1 MRKYQ
6 SPYKP
11 QDYRENLSKININS
25 IIIPDIKERII
36 IIDTVTTGS
45 NPKEN
50 NIMEIGCLEMIG
62 GKITGLEFHAFLHPR
77 YTINEITKQKTN
89 LNSNF
94 YDEYYKDAYASDH
107 KVLEQFKNFV
117 NQSVIVAHNAS
128 RDMEFINNEFIF
140 HKINIFPRKKFF
152 CTLNIFRQMFPD
164 INRGI
169 CSLSKCCEYLDIKL
183 PNKNFHSAIYD
194 SFMVAKLMS
203 KLFDIKE
210 QILEN
215 RNNKINSNI
224 NTNSSNNRNS
234 YNLNNNFNKQIPFN
248 SENRNENYQNNNGFK
263 KNTYTNYSN
272 TFNNSNSIKLN
283 EEENKNIFSNN
294 KEQNQNK
301 SIYNHNSTNNTNDI
315 NFKKINSVNV
325 ISSNNNFDNVI
336 NKNIDDSK
344 KDVKITNDTANNDIK
359 FLKNK
364 RKLDFKDLIQ
374 NLKNKVNPKNNEIK
388 NNNKNDID
396 LNLNDFNVINKLIK
410 EK

>member
-1 MRKYQ
+1 MRKSQ
-6 SPYKP
+6 TYKSS
-11 QDYRENLSKININS
+11 DYKDYLSKININS

-94 YDEYYKDAYASDH
+94 YDEFYKDAYASDH

-117 NQSVIVAHNAS
+117 NQSVIVAHNAY

-183 PNKNFHSAIYD
+183 PNKNFPSAIYD

-210 QILEN
+210 QAIEN
-215 RNNKINSNI
+215 KNSNI
-224 NTNSSNNRNS
+224 NSPINNSSFNRNS
-234 YNLNNNFNKQIPFN
+234 NYNNHNFNRQASLSSFN
-248 SENRNENYQNNNGFK
+248 SENRNYNTNYQSNDFK
-263 KNTYTNYSN
+263 SNYSN
-272 TFNNSNSIKLN
+272 FIEKNNTTIKLI
-283 EEENKNIFSNN
+283 EEENKH
-294 KEQNQNK
+294 KEQNPKTNE
-301 SIYNHNSTNNTNDI
+301 IYTSNQDNDNNTLNDNNNANHI
-315 NFKKINSVNV
+315 NFNKINSVNV
-325 ISSNNNFDNVI
+325 IYSNNDLN
-336 NKNIDDSK
+336 K
-344 KDVKITNDTANNDIK
+344 KDSEIGGNNEIK
-359 FLKNK
+359 LLKNK

-374 NLKNKVNPKNNEIK
+374 NLKNKVNPNNNETKNNLTK
-388 NNNKNDID
+388 GDID
-396 LNLNDFNVINKLIK
+396 LNANDFNIINKLIK

>member
-6 SPYKP
+6 TPYKSP
-11 QDYRENLSKININS
+11 DYKDNLTKININS

-210 QILEN
+210 QVLEN
-215 RNNKINSNI
+215 RNSKNSI
-224 NTNSSNNRNS
+224 NTNNNSSINRN
-234 YNLNNNFNKQIPFN
+234 NFNNNFNKQIPFI
-248 SENRNENYQNNNGFK
+248 SENRNENYQNNNIFDK
-263 KNTYTNYSN
+263 INY
-272 TFNNSNSIKLN
+272 NNSFNGNNNSIKLN
-283 EEENKNIFSNN
+283 EEEENKNRSDININN
-294 KEQNQNK
+294 N
-301 SIYNHNSTNNTNDI
+301 NHI

-325 ISSNNNFDNVI
+325 ISSNNAFNNNII
-336 NKNIDDSK
+336 NNK
-344 KDVKITNDTANNDIK
+344 KTDENKKEVNEIGDIAGNEIK

-374 NLKNKVNPKNNEIK
+374 NLKNKVNPKNNEV
-388 NNNKNDID
+388 NNNFNKNDID
-396 LNLNDFNVINKLIK
+396 LNVNDFNVINKLIK

>member
-6 SPYKP
+6 TPYKSP
-11 QDYRENLSKININS
+11 DYKDNLSKININS
-25 IIIPDIKERII
+25 IMIPDIKERII

-77 YTINEITKQKTN
+77 YTINEVTKQKTN
-89 LNSNF
+89 LTSNF

-117 NQSVIVAHNAS
+117 NQSVIVAHNAIK
-128 RDMEFINNEFIF
+128 DMEFINNEFIF
-140 HKINIFPRKKFF
+140 HKINIFPKKKFF

-183 PNKNFHSAIYD
+183 PNKNYHSAIYD

-210 QILEN
+210 QLLEN
-215 RNNKINSNI
+215 KNNFNPNYSQNNKINSNYNII
-224 NTNSSNNRNS
+224 NRQIS
-234 YNLNNNFNKQIPFN
+234 YN
-248 SENRNENYQNNNGFK
+248 SENRNSNYHNNENYQTNTDFN
-263 KNTYTNYSN
+263 KNSFNNYSN
-272 TFNNSNSIKLN
+272 FNDKNSNSIKLV
-283 EEENKNIFSNN
+283 EEESKNILQSRNL
-294 KEQNQNK
+294 
-301 SIYNHNSTNNTNDI
+301 YTNYKNDI

-325 ISSNNNFDNVI
+325 ISSINNFDNILNKKLEENKKDI
-336 NKNIDDSK
+336 NKI
-344 KDVKITNDTANNDIK
+344 NDINNK
-359 FLKNK
+359 DIKLLNNK

-374 NLKNKVNPKNNEIK
+374 NLKNKVNPKNNESKTIF
-388 NNNKNDID
+388 NKNDID
-396 LNLNDFNVINKLIK
+396 LNANDFNVINKLIK

>member
-1 MRKYQ
+1 MRKSQ
-6 SPYKP
+6 PYKSS
-11 QDYRENLSKININS
+11 DYKDYLSKVNINS

-94 YDEYYKDAYASDH
+94 YDEFYKDAYASDH

-117 NQSVIVAHNAS
+117 NQSVIVAHNAY

-183 PNKNFHSAIYD
+183 PNKNFPSAIYD

-210 QILEN
+210 QAIEN
-215 RNNKINSNI
+215 KSSNSNNI
-224 NTNSSNNRNS
+224 SNNSPFNRT
-234 YNLNNNFNKQIPFN
+234 NNYINHNFNRQTSLSSFN
-248 SENRNENYQNNNGFK
+248 SENRNYNNYHNNDFTKSNYNNYNE
-263 KNTYTNYSN
+263 KNN
-272 TFNNSNSIKLN
+272 TSIKLI
-283 EEENKNIFSNN
+283 EEENKY
-294 KEQNQNK
+294 KEQNPKTNEIY
-301 SIYNHNSTNNTNDI
+301 SINQDNDNNALNDNHNANHI
-315 NFKKINSVNV
+315 NFNKINSVNV
-325 ISSNNNFDNVI
+325 IYSNNDLNKKESEKIDI
-336 NKNIDDSK
+336 NE
-344 KDVKITNDTANNDIK
+344 IK
-359 FLKNK
+359 LLKNK

-374 NLKNKVNPKNNEIK
+374 NLKNKVNPNNNEAKNNSTK
-388 NNNKNDID
+388 GDID
-396 LNLNDFNVINKLIK
+396 LNMNDFNIINKLIK

>member
-1 MRKYQ
+1 MRKSQ
-6 SPYKP
+6 TYKSS
-11 QDYRENLSKININS
+11 DYKDYLSKININS

-94 YDEYYKDAYASDH
+94 YDEFYKDAYASDH

-117 NQSVIVAHNAS
+117 NQSVIVAHNAY

-183 PNKNFHSAIYD
+183 PNKNFPSAIYD

-210 QILEN
+210 QAIEN
-215 RNNKINSNI
+215 KNSNI
-224 NTNSSNNRNS
+224 NSPINNSSFNRNS
-234 YNLNNNFNKQIPFN
+234 NYNNHNFNRQASLSSFN
-248 SENRNENYQNNNGFK
+248 SENRNYNTNYHSNDFK
-263 KNTYTNYSN
+263 SNYSN
-272 TFNNSNSIKLN
+272 FIEKNNTTIKLI
-283 EEENKNIFSNN
+283 EEENKY
-294 KEQNQNK
+294 KEQNPKTNE
-301 SIYNHNSTNNTNDI
+301 IYTSNQDNDSNTLNDNNNANHI
-315 NFKKINSVNV
+315 NFNKINSVNV
-325 ISSNNNFDNVI
+325 IYSNNDLN
-336 NKNIDDSK
+336 K
-344 KDVKITNDTANNDIK
+344 KDSEIGGNNEIK
-359 FLKNK
+359 LLKNK

-374 NLKNKVNPKNNEIK
+374 NLKNKVNPNNNETKNNLTK
-388 NNNKNDID
+388 GDID
-396 LNLNDFNVINKLIK
+396 LNVNDFNIINKLIK

>member
-1 MRKYQ
+1 MRKSQ
-6 SPYKP
+6 VYKSS
-11 QDYRENLSKININS
+11 DYKDYLSKININS

-94 YDEYYKDAYASDH
+94 YDEFYKDAYASDH

-117 NQSVIVAHNAS
+117 NQSVIVAHNAY

-183 PNKNFHSAIYD
+183 PNKNFPSAIYD

-210 QILEN
+210 QAIEN
-215 RNNKINSNI
+215 INSNI
-224 NTNSSNNRNS
+224 NSISNNSPFNRSSN
-234 YNLNNNFNKQIPFN
+234 YNNHNFNRQTSLSSFN
-248 SENRNENYQNNNGFK
+248 SENRNY
-263 KNTYTNYSN
+263 
-272 TFNNSNSIKLN
+272 NSNYHNNDFNKSSNFIEKNNTTIKLI
-283 EEENKNIFSNN
+283 EEENKYKEPNPKTNEIYTSNADN
-294 KEQNQNK
+294 DNNNA
-301 SIYNHNSTNNTNDI
+301 NHI
-315 NFKKINSVNV
+315 NFNKINSVNV
-325 ISSNNNFDNVI
+325 IYSNNDL
-336 NKNIDDSK
+336 NKKESEMGGKNE
-344 KDVKITNDTANNDIK
+344 IK
-359 FLKNK
+359 LLKNK

-374 NLKNKVNPKNNEIK
+374 NLKNKVNPNNNETKNNSTK
-388 NNNKNDID
+388 GDID
-396 LNLNDFNVINKLIK
+396 LNVNDFNIINKLIK

>member
-1 MRKYQ
+1 MRKSQ
-6 SPYKP
+6 TYKSS
-11 QDYRENLSKININS
+11 DYKDYLSKININS

-94 YDEYYKDAYASDH
+94 YDEFYKDAYASDH

-117 NQSVIVAHNAS
+117 NQSVIVAHNAY

-183 PNKNFHSAIYD
+183 PNKNFPSAIYD

-210 QILEN
+210 QAIEN
-215 RNNKINSNI
+215 K
-224 NTNSSNNRNS
+224 SSNNNS
-234 YNLNNNFNKQIPFN
+234 PINNSLFNKSNNYNNHNFNRQTSLSLFN
-248 SENRNENYQNNNGFK
+248 SENRNYN
-263 KNTYTNYSN
+263 TNYHSN
-272 TFNNSNSIKLN
+272 DFNKSNYNNFIEKNNTTIKLI
-283 EEENKNIFSNN
+283 EEENKY
-294 KEQNQNK
+294 KEQNPKTNE
-301 SIYNHNSTNNTNDI
+301 IYTSNQDNDIVLNDNNNTNHI
-315 NFKKINSVNV
+315 NFNKINSVNV
-325 ISSNNNFDNVI
+325 IYSNNDL
-336 NKNIDDSK
+336 NKKESEIGG
-344 KDVKITNDTANNDIK
+344 NNEIK
-359 FLKNK
+359 LLKNK

-374 NLKNKVNPKNNEIK
+374 NLKNKVNPNNNETKNNLTK
-388 NNNKNDID
+388 GDID
-396 LNLNDFNVINKLIK
+396 LNVNDFNIINKLIK

>member
-1 MRKYQ
+1 MRKSQ
-6 SPYKP
+6 TYKSS
-11 QDYRENLSKININS
+11 DYKDYLSKININS

-94 YDEYYKDAYASDH
+94 YDEFYKDAYASDH

-117 NQSVIVAHNAS
+117 NQSVIVAHNAY

-183 PNKNFHSAIYD
+183 PNKNFPSAIYD

-210 QILEN
+210 QAIEN
-215 RNNKINSNI
+215 KNININSPINI
-224 NTNSSNNRNS
+224 SPFNRNS
-234 YNLNNNFNKQIPFN
+234 NYNNHNFNRQASLSSFN
-248 SENRNENYQNNNGFK
+248 SENRNYNNNYHNNDFNK
-263 KNTYTNYSN
+263 SNYNNFIEKNN
-272 TFNNSNSIKLN
+272 TTIKLI
-283 EEENKNIFSNN
+283 EEENKYKDQNPKTNEIYTSNQDN
-294 KEQNQNK
+294 DNNALNDNNNA
-301 SIYNHNSTNNTNDI
+301 NHI
-315 NFKKINSVNV
+315 NFNKINSVNV
-325 ISSNNNFDNVI
+325 IYSSNDLN
-336 NKNIDDSK
+336 K
-344 KDVKITNDTANNDIK
+344 KDSEIEGNNEIK
-359 FLKNK
+359 LLKNK

-374 NLKNKVNPKNNEIK
+374 NLKNKVNPSNNETKNNLTK
-388 NNNKNDID
+388 GDID
-396 LNLNDFNVINKLIK
+396 LNVNDFNIINKLIK

>member
-210 QILEN
+210 QVLEN

-248 SENRNENYQNNNGFK
+248 SENRNENYQNNN
-263 KNTYTNYSN
+263 
-272 TFNNSNSIKLN
+272 
-283 EEENKNIFSNN
+283 
-294 KEQNQNK
+294 
-301 SIYNHNSTNNTNDI
+301 
-315 NFKKINSVNV
+315 
-325 ISSNNNFDNVI
+325 
-336 NKNIDDSK
+336 
-344 KDVKITNDTANNDIK
+344 
-359 FLKNK
+359 
-364 RKLDFKDLIQ
+364 
-374 NLKNKVNPKNNEIK
+374 
-388 NNNKNDID
+388 
-396 LNLNDFNVINKLIK
+396 
-410 EK
+410 

>member
-6 SPYKP
+6 TPYKSP
-11 QDYRENLSKININS
+11 DYKDNRSKININS
-25 IIIPDIKERII
+25 IMIPDIKERII

-77 YTINEITKQKTN
+77 YTINEVTKQKTN
-89 LNSNF
+89 LTSNF

-117 NQSVIVAHNAS
+117 NQSVIVAHNAIK
-128 RDMEFINNEFIF
+128 DMEFINNEFIF
-140 HKINIFPRKKFF
+140 HKINIFPKKKFF

-183 PNKNFHSAIYD
+183 PNKNYHSAIYD

-210 QILEN
+210 QLLEN
-215 RNNKINSNI
+215 KNNFNPNYSQNNKINSNYNII
-224 NTNSSNNRNS
+224 NRQIS
-234 YNLNNNFNKQIPFN
+234 YN
-248 SENRNENYQNNNGFK
+248 SENRNSNYHNNENYQTNTDFN
-263 KNTYTNYSN
+263 KNSFNNYSN
-272 TFNNSNSIKLN
+272 FNDKNSNSIKLV
-283 EEENKNIFSNN
+283 EEESKNILQSRNL
-294 KEQNQNK
+294 
-301 SIYNHNSTNNTNDI
+301 YTNYKNDI

-325 ISSNNNFDNVI
+325 ISSINNFDNILNKKLEENKKDI
-336 NKNIDDSK
+336 NKI
-344 KDVKITNDTANNDIK
+344 NDINNK
-359 FLKNK
+359 DIKLLNNK

-374 NLKNKVNPKNNEIK
+374 NLKNKVNPKNNESKTIF
-388 NNNKNDID
+388 NKNDID
-396 LNLNDFNVINKLIK
+396 LNANDFNVINKLIK

>member
-1 MRKYQ
+1 MRKSQ
-6 SPYKP
+6 TYKSS
-11 QDYRENLSKININS
+11 DYKDYLSKININS

-94 YDEYYKDAYASDH
+94 YDEFYKDAYASDH

-117 NQSVIVAHNAS
+117 NQSVIVAHNAY

-183 PNKNFHSAIYD
+183 PNKNFPSAIYD

-210 QILEN
+210 QAIEN
-215 RNNKINSNI
+215 KNSNI
-224 NTNSSNNRNS
+224 NSPINNSSFNRNS
-234 YNLNNNFNKQIPFN
+234 NYNNHNFNRQASLSSFN
-248 SENRNENYQNNNGFK
+248 SENRNYNTNYHSNDFK
-263 KNTYTNYSN
+263 SNYSN
-272 TFNNSNSIKLN
+272 FIEKNNTTIKLI
-283 EEENKNIFSNN
+283 EEENKH
-294 KEQNQNK
+294 KEQNPKTNE
-301 SIYNHNSTNNTNDI
+301 IYTSNQDNDNNTLNDNNNANHI
-315 NFKKINSVNV
+315 NFNKINSVNV
-325 ISSNNNFDNVI
+325 IYSNNDLN
-336 NKNIDDSK
+336 K
-344 KDVKITNDTANNDIK
+344 KDSEIGGNNEIK
-359 FLKNK
+359 LLKNK

-374 NLKNKVNPKNNEIK
+374 NLKNKVNPNNNETKNNLTK
-388 NNNKNDID
+388 GDID
-396 LNLNDFNVINKLIK
+396 LNANDFNIINKLIK

>member
-1 MRKYQ
+1 MRKSQ
-6 SPYKP
+6 TYKSS
-11 QDYRENLSKININS
+11 DYKDYLSKININS

-94 YDEYYKDAYASDH
+94 YDEFYKDAYASDH

-117 NQSVIVAHNAS
+117 NQSVIVAHNAY

-183 PNKNFHSAIYD
+183 PNKNFPSAIYD

-210 QILEN
+210 QAIEN
-215 RNNKINSNI
+215 KNININSPINI
-224 NTNSSNNRNS
+224 SPFNRNS
-234 YNLNNNFNKQIPFN
+234 NYNNHNFNRQASLSSFN
-248 SENRNENYQNNNGFK
+248 SENRNYNNNYHNNDFNK
-263 KNTYTNYSN
+263 SNYNNFIEKNN
-272 TFNNSNSIKLN
+272 TTIKLI
-283 EEENKNIFSNN
+283 EEENKYKDQNPKTNEIYTSNQDN
-294 KEQNQNK
+294 DNNALNDNNNA
-301 SIYNHNSTNNTNDI
+301 NHI
-315 NFKKINSVNV
+315 NFNKINSVNV
-325 ISSNNNFDNVI
+325 IYSTNDLN
-336 NKNIDDSK
+336 K
-344 KDVKITNDTANNDIK
+344 KDSEIEGNNEIK
-359 FLKNK
+359 LLKNK

-374 NLKNKVNPKNNEIK
+374 NLKNKVNPSNNETKNNLTK
-388 NNNKNDID
+388 GDID
-396 LNLNDFNVINKLIK
+396 LNVNDFNIINKLIK

>member
-1 MRKYQ
+1 MRKSQ
-6 SPYKP
+6 TYKSS
-11 QDYRENLSKININS
+11 DYKDYLSKININS

-94 YDEYYKDAYASDH
+94 YDEFYKDAYASDH

-117 NQSVIVAHNAS
+117 NQSVIVAHNAY

-183 PNKNFHSAIYD
+183 PNKNFPSAIYD

-210 QILEN
+210 QAIEN
-215 RNNKINSNI
+215 KNSNVNSPI
-224 NTNSSNNRNS
+224 NNSSFNRNS
-234 YNLNNNFNKQIPFN
+234 NYNNHNFNRQASLSLFN
-248 SENRNENYQNNNGFK
+248 SENRNYNTNYHSNDFK
-263 KNTYTNYSN
+263 SNYSN
-272 TFNNSNSIKLN
+272 FIEKNNTTIKLI
-283 EEENKNIFSNN
+283 EEENKY
-294 KEQNQNK
+294 KEQNPKTNE
-301 SIYNHNSTNNTNDI
+301 IYTSNQDNDNNTLNDNNNANHI
-315 NFKKINSVNV
+315 NFNKINSVNV
-325 ISSNNNFDNVI
+325 IYSNNDLN
-336 NKNIDDSK
+336 K
-344 KDVKITNDTANNDIK
+344 KDSEIGGNNEIK
-359 FLKNK
+359 LLKNK

-374 NLKNKVNPKNNEIK
+374 NLKNKVNPNNNETKNNLTK
-388 NNNKNDID
+388 GDID
-396 LNLNDFNVINKLIK
+396 LNANDFNIINKLIK

>member
-1 MRKYQ
+1 MRKSQ
-6 SPYKP
+6 TYKSS
-11 QDYRENLSKININS
+11 DYKDYLSKININS

-94 YDEYYKDAYASDH
+94 YDEFYKDAYASDH

-117 NQSVIVAHNAS
+117 NQSVIVAHNAY

-183 PNKNFHSAIYD
+183 PNKNFPSAIYD

-210 QILEN
+210 QAIEN
-215 RNNKINSNI
+215 KNSNI
-224 NTNSSNNRNS
+224 NSPINNSSFNRNS
-234 YNLNNNFNKQIPFN
+234 NYNNHNFNRQASLSSFN
-248 SENRNENYQNNNGFK
+248 SENRNYNTNYHSNDFK
-263 KNTYTNYSN
+263 SNYSN
-272 TFNNSNSIKLN
+272 FIEKNNTTIKLI
-283 EEENKNIFSNN
+283 EEENKH
-294 KEQNQNK
+294 KEQNPKTNE
-301 SIYNHNSTNNTNDI
+301 IYTSNQDNDNNTLNDNNNANHI
-315 NFKKINSVNV
+315 NFNKINSVNV
-325 ISSNNNFDNVI
+325 IYSNNDLN
-336 NKNIDDSK
+336 K
-344 KDVKITNDTANNDIK
+344 KDSQIGGNNEIK
-359 FLKNK
+359 LLKNK

-374 NLKNKVNPKNNEIK
+374 NLKNKVNPNNNETKNNLTK
-388 NNNKNDID
+388 GDID
-396 LNLNDFNVINKLIK
+396 LNANDFNIINKLIK

>member
-210 QILEN
+210 QVLEN

-224 NTNSSNNRNS
+224 NTNSSINRNS

-248 SENRNENYQNNNGFK
+248 SENRNENYQNSNGFK
-263 KNTYTNYSN
+263 KNTYANYSN

-301 SIYNHNSTNNTNDI
+301 NIYNHNSTNNTNDI

-325 ISSNNNFDNVI
+325 ISSNNNFESII

-344 KDVKITNDTANNDIK
+344 KDVNIMSDTANNDIK

-396 LNLNDFNVINKLIK
+396 LNVYDFNVINKLIK

>member
-1 MRKYQ
+1 MKKYQ
-6 SPYKP
+6 TPYKSP
-11 QDYRENLSKININS
+11 DYKENLSKININS

-77 YTINEITKQKTN
+77 YTINEVTKQKTN
-89 LNSNF
+89 LTSNF

-128 RDMEFINNEFIF
+128 KDMEFINNEFIF
-140 HKINIFPRKKFF
+140 HKINIFPKKKFF

-164 INRGI
+164 ISRGI

-210 QILEN
+210 QVLENKNNMNISQNNRSNNSYNFNSFNNFNRHLSINFEN
-215 RNNKINSNI
+215 RNFINHN
-224 NTNSSNNRNS
+224 
-234 YNLNNNFNKQIPFN
+234 
-248 SENRNENYQNNNGFK
+248 NENYQTNTDLNFFNSYNSFNDKNN
-263 KNTYTNYSN
+263 
-272 TFNNSNSIKLN
+272 NSIKLI
-283 EEENKNIFSNN
+283 EEEVKNAFSFKEQNKNIYVNN
-294 KEQNQNK
+294 K
-301 SIYNHNSTNNTNDI
+301 NDI

-325 ISSNNNFDNVI
+325 ISSSNNFDNI
-336 NKNIDDSK
+336 FSK
-344 KDVKITNDTANNDIK
+344 KIEENKKDSNKINDIGNK
-359 FLKNK
+359 DIKLLNNK

-374 NLKNKVNPKNNEIK
+374 NLKNKVNPRNNETK
-388 NNNKNDID
+388 TNLTKNDID
-396 LNLNDFNVINKLIK
+396 LNPNDFNVINKLIK

>member
-1 MRKYQ
+1 MRKSQ
-6 SPYKP
+6 TYKSS
-11 QDYRENLSKININS
+11 DYKDYLSKININS

-94 YDEYYKDAYASDH
+94 YDEFYKDAYASDH

-117 NQSVIVAHNAS
+117 NQSVIVAHNAY

-183 PNKNFHSAIYD
+183 PNKNFPSAIYD

-210 QILEN
+210 QAIEN
-215 RNNKINSNI
+215 KNSNVNSPI
-224 NTNSSNNRNS
+224 NNSSFNRNS
-234 YNLNNNFNKQIPFN
+234 NYNNHNFNRQASLSLFN
-248 SENRNENYQNNNGFK
+248 SENRNYNTNYHSNDFK
-263 KNTYTNYSN
+263 SNYSN
-272 TFNNSNSIKLN
+272 FIEKNNTTIKLI
-283 EEENKNIFSNN
+283 EEENKY
-294 KEQNQNK
+294 KEQNPKTNE
-301 SIYNHNSTNNTNDI
+301 IYTSNQDNDNNTLNDNNNANHI
-315 NFKKINSVNV
+315 NFNKINSVNV
-325 ISSNNNFDNVI
+325 IYSNNDLN
-336 NKNIDDSK
+336 K
-344 KDVKITNDTANNDIK
+344 KDSEIGGNNEIK
-359 FLKNK
+359 LLKNK

-374 NLKNKVNPKNNEIK
+374 NLKNKVNPNNNETKNNLTK
-388 NNNKNDID
+388 GDID
-396 LNLNDFNVINKLIK
+396 LNDNDLNIINKLIK

>member
-1 MRKYQ
+1 MRKFQPSYK
-6 SPYKP
+6 SPDYK
-11 QDYRENLSKININS
+11 ENLSKINLNS

-89 LNSNF
+89 LSSNF
-94 YDEYYKDAYASDH
+94 YEEYYKDAYASDH

-128 RDMEFINNEFIF
+128 KDMEFINNEFIF
-140 HKINIFPRKKFF
+140 HKINIFPKKKFF

-164 INRGI
+164 ISRGI

-183 PNKNFHSAIYD
+183 PNKNNHSAIYD

-210 QILEN
+210 QVLENKNININNFSIN
-215 RNNKINSNI
+215 RNNSNY
-224 NTNSSNNRNS
+224 NNYS
-234 YNLNNNFNKQIPFN
+234 NLNRQLSFNNSFN
-248 SENRNENYQNNNGFK
+248 SENRNFNNHNNENYQINNDFNKGI
-263 KNTYTNYSN
+263 NY
-272 TFNNSNSIKLN
+272 NNSNINKNNIKLI
-283 EEENKNIFSNN
+283 EEENKNIFSL
-294 KEQNQNK
+294 KEQNKNNK
-301 SIYNHNSTNNTNDI
+301 NDI

-325 ISSNNNFDNVI
+325 ISSSNNYI
-336 NKNIDDSK
+336 NIFNKKSDENK
-344 KDVKITNDTANNDIK
+344 KDLNLNDDGNNDIK
-359 FLKNK
+359 LLNNK

-374 NLKNKVNPKNNEIK
+374 NLKNKVNPKNNDTK
-388 NNNKNDID
+388 NGFNKNDID
-396 LNLNDFNVINKLIK
+396 LNANDFNIINKLIK

>member
-128 RDMEFINNEFIF
+128 RDMEFINNELIF

-210 QILEN
+210 QVLEN
-215 RNNKINSNI
+215 RNNNINSNI

-325 ISSNNNFDNVI
+325 ISSNNNFDSDN

-396 LNLNDFNVINKLIK
+396 LNLNDINDINKLIK

>member
-1 MRKYQ
+1 MRKSQ
-6 SPYKP
+6 TYKSS
-11 QDYRENLSKININS
+11 DYKDYLSKININS

-94 YDEYYKDAYASDH
+94 YDEFYKDAYASDH

-117 NQSVIVAHNAS
+117 NQSVIVAHNAY

-183 PNKNFHSAIYD
+183 PNKNFPSAIYD

-210 QILEN
+210 QAIEN
-215 RNNKINSNI
+215 KNININSPINI
-224 NTNSSNNRNS
+224 SPFNRNS
-234 YNLNNNFNKQIPFN
+234 NYNNHNFNRQASLSLFN
-248 SENRNENYQNNNGFK
+248 SENRNYNNNYHNNDFNK
-263 KNTYTNYSN
+263 SNYNNFIEKNN
-272 TFNNSNSIKLN
+272 TTIKLI
-283 EEENKNIFSNN
+283 EEENKYKDQNPKTNEIYTSNQDN
-294 KEQNQNK
+294 DNNALNDNNNA
-301 SIYNHNSTNNTNDI
+301 NHI
-315 NFKKINSVNV
+315 NFNKINSVNV
-325 ISSNNNFDNVI
+325 IYSSNDLN
-336 NKNIDDSK
+336 K
-344 KDVKITNDTANNDIK
+344 KDSEIEGNNEIK
-359 FLKNK
+359 LLKNK

-374 NLKNKVNPKNNEIK
+374 NLKNKVNPSNNETKNNLTK
-388 NNNKNDID
+388 GDID
-396 LNLNDFNVINKLIK
+396 LNVNDFNIINKLIK

>member
-1 MRKYQ
+1 MKKYQ
-6 SPYKP
+6 TPYKSP
-11 QDYRENLSKININS
+11 DYKENLSKININS

-77 YTINEITKQKTN
+77 YTINEVTKQKTN
-89 LNSNF
+89 LTSNF

-128 RDMEFINNEFIF
+128 KDMEFINNEFIF
-140 HKINIFPRKKFF
+140 HKINIFPKKKFF

-164 INRGI
+164 ISRGI

-210 QILEN
+210 QVLENKNNMNISQNNRSNNSYNFNSFNNFNRHLSINFEN
-215 RNNKINSNI
+215 RNFINHN
-224 NTNSSNNRNS
+224 
-234 YNLNNNFNKQIPFN
+234 
-248 SENRNENYQNNNGFK
+248 NENYQTNTDLNFFNSYNSFNDKNN
-263 KNTYTNYSN
+263 
-272 TFNNSNSIKLN
+272 NSIKLI
-283 EEENKNIFSNN
+283 EEEVKNAFSFKEQNKNIYVNN
-294 KEQNQNK
+294 K
-301 SIYNHNSTNNTNDI
+301 NDI

-325 ISSNNNFDNVI
+325 ISSSNNFDNI
-336 NKNIDDSK
+336 FSK
-344 KDVKITNDTANNDIK
+344 KIEENKKDSNKINDIGNK
-359 FLKNK
+359 DIKLLNNK

-374 NLKNKVNPKNNEIK
+374 NLKNKVNPKNNEAK
-388 NNNKNDID
+388 SCFNKNDID
-396 LNLNDFNVINKLIK
+396 LTANDFNVINKLIK
-410 EK
+410 E